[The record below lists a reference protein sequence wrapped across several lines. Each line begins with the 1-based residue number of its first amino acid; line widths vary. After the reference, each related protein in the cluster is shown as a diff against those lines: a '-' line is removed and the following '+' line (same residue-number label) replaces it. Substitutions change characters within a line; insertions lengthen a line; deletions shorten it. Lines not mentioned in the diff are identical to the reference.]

1 MHVYFKRI
9 KILTFK
15 FYSNLNMTDSKEDP
29 ATAAVA
35 NNQEEGKKDS
45 GAEEKSDKAE
55 NQDEPQNQVW
65 TPGMAEC
72 LRAHHHA

>member
-1 MHVYFKRI
+1 
-9 KILTFK
+9 
-15 FYSNLNMTDSKEDP
+15 MTDSKEDP

-45 GAEEKSDKAE
+45 GAEEKSDKSE

-65 TPGMAEC
+65 TLTHFSVTFLQTC
-72 LRAHHHA
+72 VSKFKV